1 MGSPDWHAALCSNVH
16 LQRRLWVYRRGHTGA
31 KNKTND
37 GTNWLVGKGDCV
49 WNLLNIEER
58 ETRLGIGQPDF
69 RYTMFGFSLVLLF
82 CSEEFHGLAIVYIA
96 GLEHEL
102 SVRAR
107 RFPIHPRPR
116 FSTPFLQTTEGT
128 FLNLSSQLSFDEA
141 SAFRKV
147 WVLIRLW
154 KQHSVQARTNHEAR
168 TSR

>member
-1 MGSPDWHAALCSNVH
+1 MGSPDWHATLCSNVH

-69 RYTMFGFSLVLLF
+69 RYTMFGFSLVLLLLRRVPRA
-82 CSEEFHGLAIVYIA
+82 SAIVYIA

-116 FSTPFLQTTEGT
+116 FSTLYSKPLKGHFLISPH
-128 FLNLSSQLSFDEA
+128 NCLSMKPAPSERFGY
-141 SAFRKV
+141 
-147 WVLIRLW
+147 
-154 KQHSVQARTNHEAR
+154 
-168 TSR
+168 